1 LGKDDVK
8 LEEIELKITFIGGGN
23 MAASLIGGLVPSQFK
38 ENDVCVYDIN
48 KDTLVAVK
56 EQFSLQIS
64 TDLSQAIVE
73 ADIVV
78 LAVKPQVLQLVCE
91 QIQSVLTH
99 QPLFISIAA
108 GVRGVDINRW
118 LGGEQSIVR
127 CMPNTPSLLQCGATG
142 LYANDAVSEQQKQ
155 RSQQILEAV
164 GISVWVD
171 KESDIDSVTAISGSG
186 PAYFFLF
193 IESLQK
199 AGVKLGLSTDVAG
212 LLAAQTALGA
222 ANMALANNDIE
233 KLRKNVT
240 SKGGTTEQALLSFE
254 KNDLKGIVA
263 QAVDAAFHR
272 SQQMADELSNK
283 R

>member
-1 LGKDDVK
+1 
-8 LEEIELKITFIGGGN
+8 LKITFIGGGN
-23 MAASLIGGLVPSQFK
+23 MATSLIGGLVPSQFK
-38 ENDVCVYDIN
+38 ADDVCVYDIN
-48 KDTLVAVK
+48 KETLATVK
-56 EQFSLQIS
+56 EHFSVTVS
-64 TDLSQAIVE
+64 TELSHAIAE
-73 ADIVV
+73 ADIVI

-91 QIQSVLTH
+91 QIQCILNH

-108 GVRGVDINRW
+108 GVRGIDINRW
-118 LGGEQSIVR
+118 LGGEQAIVR

-142 LYANDAVSEQQKQ
+142 LYANDAVNEQQKQ

-199 AGVKLGLSTDVAG
+199 AGINLGLSTEVAG
-212 LLAAQTALGA
+212 QLAAQTALGA
-222 ANMALANNDIE
+222 AKMAIANNDIE

-254 KNDLKGIVA
+254 KNDLTGIVA
-263 QAVDAAFHR
+263 QAVDAAFNR

-283 R
+283 K